1 MGGLLRKLC
10 IWICVPIY
18 KLIKSVYWLFYNI
31 ANTRFLKSEI
41 VEQLSSNIYV
51 LVSVVMLFGF
61 SITILSAI
69 VNPDLLSDSKKGV
82 SAMFKRAFIGLALMI
97 IIPFGFN
104 ELYTIQ
110 ESIMQNS
117 VIEKV
122 IVGADMSCTENDSD
136 CEIGG
141 NGGQVIAGTLISSV
155 LYPVEDGVEAYGAS
169 SNVAESYSSMVAED
183 IDYISN
189 MASNINATRDGSGDS
204 DGDESYAFHFD
215 GLIAII
221 AGGVTVYILILF
233 AIDVAVRVFKLAFL
247 ELTAPISIVG
257 YIAAGDKIL
266 NSWFKEVGKTY
277 ASLFIKIATM
287 AFYLFLISNLS
298 SFTDVFTNDDYKFIL
313 KVFLMIGMLI
323 FVKQLPEIIKSV
335 FGIDIGTGKGG
346 IGGRLG
352 EMAMVGKQAQKA
364 WGAVKNLAPAAAAVG
379 ALGAV
384 GAGLGAVG
392 GVAAA
397 AGLGGVAFGGKKL
410 WKDKLS
416 NTKFGSGVKKF
427 GGALST
433 AGRYTAAA
441 VKSAGAFAGG
451 KGMID
456 GIKQASKSWN
466 DSDVG
471 ATTKYNKRTKDDQK
485 HYAKMGTD
493 SDGIIKNGDSARVQ
507 SNWDKNIKKDVGET
521 RATAIQNLHNA
532 NKNKAI
538 IDKISGNKDSIVKKF
553 DDMIAL
559 ADTQEAKSKIADLK
573 QSFDDGTSSTK
584 VLNEL
589 EELYKEGIVSKT
601 SADSVAKMIGE
612 TESLIDYGGNLTS
625 SLKSDDGGFELSGAL
640 KGLSADTATRAS
652 NAKSTYDSM
661 KNSTSDE
668 DLKAEMDRY
677 VATSDAIVAKSILDN
692 KSSDGA
698 YDRTKKE
705 DPETGKIVD
714 RFDKKESSSTSSSS
728 NSSNSVDFSNSNS
741 GSSGG
746 LNIDLNQTSSEPLK
760 PSDYNIQSSG
770 GLHLNQQQVEE
781 QKLDAER
788 AKLDDDLDRMTSDIN
803 KMGSNDNKPNFKLK
817 DDN

>member
-10 IWICVPIY
+10 IWICIPIY
-18 KLIKSVYWLFYNI
+18 KLIRSVYWLFYNI
-31 ANTRFLKSEI
+31 ANTRFLNNEI
-41 VEQLSSNIYV
+41 IQQFSSNIYV

-69 VNPDLLSDSKKGV
+69 VNPDLISDNKKGV
-82 SAMFKRAFIGLALMI
+82 SAMFKRAFVGLALMI

-110 ESIMQNS
+110 EGIMKNS
-117 VIEKV
+117 VIEK
-122 IVGADMSCTENDSD
+122 IVVGVDMSCSENDDD
-136 CEIGG
+136 CEVGG

-155 LYPVEDGVEAYGAS
+155 LYPQEDSIEAVGAA
-169 SNVAESYSSMVAED
+169 SNVAESYSKMITED
-183 IDYISN
+183 IDYITN
-189 MASNINATRDGSGDS
+189 MASNINATRDGSGGS
-204 DGDESYAFHFD
+204 DGNALQWDFDDESYAFHFD

-266 NSWFKEVGKTY
+266 NSWLKEVGKTY

-298 SFTDVFTNDDYKFIL
+298 DFVDVFTNDKYKFIL

-335 FGIDIGTGKGG
+335 LGIDIGTGKGG

-433 AGRYTAAA
+433 AGRYAATAG
-441 VKSAGAFAGG
+441 KSAGAFVGG

-466 DSDVG
+466 DSDAG
-471 ATTKYNKRTKDDQK
+471 ATAKYNKRNKDDLK
-485 HYAKMGTD
+485 HNDKMGTD

-589 EELYKEGIVSKT
+589 ENLNKEGIVSKA

-625 SLKSDDGGFELSGAL
+625 SLKSADGGFELTGAL

-698 YDRTKKE
+698 YDRRKKE
-705 DPETGKIVD
+705 DSKTGKTVD
-714 RFDKKESSSTSSSS
+714 RFDKNSSSSTSSSS
-728 NSSNSVDFSNSNS
+728 DSSNSVDFSDSNS
-741 GSSGG
+741 SSSEGLGLNIDFGNTSSDNKSKSSDFNDSNSSSSGG
-746 LNIDLNQTSSEPLK
+746 LGLNIDYGNTSSDNNSKFRLK
-760 PSDYNIQSSG
+760 D
-770 GLHLNQQQVEE
+770 
-781 QKLDAER
+781 
-788 AKLDDDLDRMTSDIN
+788 
-803 KMGSNDNKPNFKLK
+803 DNKPNFKLK